1 MKIQLQIACLVV
13 WGFYVQKIRCQ
24 TNILQVSGHFGI
36 ILNGGNYLLAM
47 GVIVVVNSMYWISD
61 LVFAATLMIIYAHD
75 KYSIKEANKL
85 EQAFRTLILWVIFF
99 CLQDAFWGI
108 AASDLINNNT
118 ILMASSTVFHL
129 STVIAAY
136 MWLKYVLAYMGID
149 IRRPEI
155 YVNLVR
161 LIIVIQ
167 VILLAVNFFQP
178 TIFYVDENGL
188 YCTAYL
194 RFWAFMNQYI
204 VYLVI
209 GIRSGLSALSKTNLL
224 KKRYATICAIS
235 SAPILT
241 GVFQYVF
248 PEAPYYS
255 IGYFL
260 GVVTIHIF
268 VIMDD
273 RDEIQQLKNNNR
285 QIESELKIAEQTI
298 IANTDKMT
306 GCNNRRAYES
316 EISRLLEKPLPEN
329 LVYVSA
335 DVNGL
340 KVVNDTMGHAA
351 GDELLKG
358 AAECLNNAM
367 GDYGKVFRMG
377 GDEFAAII
385 YANESELTAIKHT
398 LDKRMFTWSG
408 TMVES
413 LAISVGFVAR
423 WEDHN
428 MTFQE
433 MEKLADQR
441 MYQNKQ
447 EYYASKGIDRRGQ
460 QVAYEALCASY
471 QKILKINITNDS
483 CKVISMDDDEYKTQ
497 YGFSDKISDWFYG
510 FGKAGTIHPG
520 DIAQYMRHT
529 DIENLRSYF
538 SSGMHTASIF
548 YRRKIAN
555 SDKWHRVMMEMM
567 RAEDYREDNQ
577 SLYLFVKDIE
587 R

>member
-1 MKIQLQIACLVV
+1 M
-13 WGFYVQKIRCQ
+13 
-24 TNILQVSGHFGI
+24 
-36 ILNGGNYLLAM
+36 
-47 GVIVVVNSMYWISD
+47 VNSMYWISD

-75 KYSIKEANKL
+75 KYSIKEANTL
-85 EQAFRTLILWVIFF
+85 EQAFRTLVLWVIFF
-99 CLQDAFWGI
+99 CIQDAFWGI
-108 AASDLINNNT
+108 AASDLIESST
-118 ILMASSTVFHL
+118 ILMISSTVFHL
-129 STVIAAY
+129 STVLATY
-136 MWLKYVLAYMGID
+136 MWLKYVLTYMGAD
-149 IRRPEI
+149 IGHPKL
-155 YVNLVR
+155 YVNFVQI
-161 LIIVIQ
+161 IIVIQ
-167 VILLAVNFFQP
+167 IILLTVNFFQP
-178 TIFYVDENGL
+178 TIFYIDENGV
-188 YCTAYL
+188 YQTAYL

-204 VYLVI
+204 VYLII
-209 GIRSGLSALSKTNLL
+209 GIMTGISALSKTDLL
-224 KKRYATICAIS
+224 RKRYATICAIS

-241 GVFQYVF
+241 GVFQYVY

-260 GVVTIHIF
+260 GVVITHIF
-268 VIMDD
+268 VIIDD
-273 RDEIQQLKNNNR
+273 RDEIQQLKNDKK

-316 EISRLLEKPLPEN
+316 EVAMLLEKMLPDN

-385 YANESELTAIKHT
+385 YADKGELATIKYT
-398 LDKRMFTWSG
+398 LDKGMFTWRG
-408 TMVES
+408 DMVKE

-423 WEDHN
+423 WEDQEI
-428 MTFQE
+428 TFQE

-441 MYQNKQ
+441 MYQSKQ

-471 QKILKINITNDS
+471 QKILKINITDDS
-483 CKVISMDDDEYKTQ
+483 CRVISMDDDEYKIQ
-497 YGFSDKISDWFYG
+497 YGFSNKISDWFYG
-510 FGKAGTIHPG
+510 FGKAGTIHP
-520 DIAQYMRHT
+520 DDVAQYMQHT
-529 DIENLRSYF
+529 DVENLRSYF
-538 SSGMHTASIF
+538 SDGMHTASIF

-555 SDKWHRVMMEMM
+555 SDSWHRVMMEMM
-567 RAEDYREDNQ
+567 RAEDYRDDNQ